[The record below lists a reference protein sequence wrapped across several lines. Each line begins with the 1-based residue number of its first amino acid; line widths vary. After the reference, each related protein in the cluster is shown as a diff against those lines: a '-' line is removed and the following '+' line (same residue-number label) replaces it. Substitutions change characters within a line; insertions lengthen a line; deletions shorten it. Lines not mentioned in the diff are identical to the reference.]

1 MFKVTWRLTAESR
14 LPQPSGLPES
24 LPLAWKLN
32 RRKFP
37 VTSDR
42 LKRVLKGHQQCTKM
56 VQRRRPKQG
65 DQPGSSAVKKGEVR

>member
-24 LPLAWKLN
+24 QHLAWEPN
-32 RRKFP
+32 RRKLP

-42 LKRVLKGHQQCTKM
+42 LKKVLKKEPSEAMHKM
-56 VQRRRPKQG
+56 V
-65 DQPGSSAVKKGEVR
+65 